1 VGGAHP
7 TIGFHRTHTKRFN
20 AILIN
25 ILTLVDWPPNLVL
38 IYQSQVNFLLD
49 IARFLGLY
57 YINIWYASYSFWR
70 FMVKNLIVTEEI
82 WKEGNMYTSYCPELD
97 VVSCGRS
104 IEEARKN
111 LLEVIQIQLEETA
124 RLGTLKEFLENAG
137 YDLDS
142 IESTLQLDKQV
153 IAFDQMKVPIGV
165 L

>member
-1 VGGAHP
+1 
-7 TIGFHRTHTKRFN
+7 
-20 AILIN
+20 
-25 ILTLVDWPPNLVL
+25 
-38 IYQSQVNFLLD
+38 
-49 IARFLGLY
+49 
-57 YINIWYASYSFWR
+57 
-70 FMVKNLIVTEEI
+70 MKNLIVTEEI
-82 WKEGNMYTSYCPELD
+82 WQEGNLYTSYCPELD

-137 YDLDS
+137 YNLES
-142 IESTLQLDKQV
+142 IESTLQLDKQI